1 MTQDFLDGREGDS
14 GHDQPRR
21 GGVSEGMPRRIL
33 DPGFAQGWFK
43 DSTEEGPAV
52 HGAQGGFEAGKDPR
66 RVEERLPRTKDG
78 QGFLRE
84 GHMAGSAPFGQGNG
98 ERAGFKRDVLPP

>member
-1 MTQDFLDGREGDS
+1 MPQDFLDGREGDS
-14 GHDQPRR
+14 GHDQSRG
-21 GGVSEGMPRRIL
+21 GGVSEGMPGRIL

-52 HGAQGGFEAGKDPR
+52 HRPERGFEAGKDPG
-66 RVEERLPRTKDG
+66 RVEKRLPRTKDG

-84 GHMAGSAPFGQGNG
+84 RHMAGSAPFGQGNG